1 MLPLSV
7 SVDVLMTRLRKVTV
21 VEPPVSEKPEPSD
34 LKMSPVPPMVPL
46 GIGNSRVPV
55 VASKFA
61 CPSGLRDRPIPV
73 SVVTVEGLSTTVVSK
88 ATESARVDAGVRNKS
103 NAAHSTRAKPARG
116 APETGCH
123 GVLSERRRARYRRR
137 AGAWR
142 GRQCR
147 VWLVHRESAG

>member
-46 GIGNSRVPV
+46 VIGNVRVPV
-55 VASKFA
+55 VALKLA

-73 SVVTVEGLSTTVVSK
+73 NVVAVEGLSTTVLSPG
-88 ATESARVDAGVRNKS
+88 TESARDDARGRNQS
-103 NAAHSTRAKPARG
+103 NAAHST
-116 APETGCH
+116 
-123 GVLSERRRARYRRR
+123 
-137 AGAWR
+137 
-142 GRQCR
+142 
-147 VWLVHRESAG
+147 SAT